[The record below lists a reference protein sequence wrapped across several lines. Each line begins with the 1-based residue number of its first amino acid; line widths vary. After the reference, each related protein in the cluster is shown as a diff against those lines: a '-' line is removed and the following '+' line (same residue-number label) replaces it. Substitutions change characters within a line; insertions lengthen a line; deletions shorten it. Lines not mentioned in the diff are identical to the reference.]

1 MRLATLLGPDLDAVL
16 ASDPEALRDALSDF
30 HVEDIAEI
38 VEDLDDAR
46 ALSIIRALPAD
57 LAADVIERLTSE
69 RQVTIF
75 GDLEPSHAVE
85 VITEMDP
92 DDRVDIVQELEPA
105 EAEALLTELAKT
117 EPEVAEEMR
126 ELVAYGP
133 DTAGGRMTTEFV
145 STGPETKVWEAIEL
159 VRSASREGSA
169 EPLYYLYVL
178 GYGDK
183 LLGVVSLRELI
194 LADPGQTLAD
204 VMKENIVRVA
214 PNDDQ
219 EHVADI
225 IARYDLHAVPV
236 VNDSWGMLGI
246 VTVDDVVDVVIQEA
260 TEDAQLMGGVMPLE
274 DSYFAT
280 GVREFVWKR
289 GAWLVLLFMGQL
301 LTATVMQNNQ
311 HVIEVMVELV
321 LFMPL
326 IIASG
331 GNAGSQSSS
340 LIIRALA
347 VGEMAPRDW
356 LRVLARELVVGALL
370 GLGLGVLG
378 FARAFFTD
386 GHLDPFRLGTAVGV
400 SIVAVVVLAAVV
412 GAVLPMLIKRLG
424 LDPAVSSTPFI
435 ASVTD
440 VFGLMVYFS
449 VARMVFGA
457 VLD

>member
-16 ASDPEALRDALSDF
+16 ATDPEALRDALSDF

-38 VEDLDDAR
+38 VEDLDDER
-46 ALSIIRALPAD
+46 ALAIVRALPAD
-57 LAADVIERLTSE
+57 LAADVIERLPSE

-75 GDLEPSHAVE
+75 GDLEPSHAIE
-85 VITEMDP
+85 VISEMDP
-92 DDRVDIVQELEPA
+92 DDRVDIVQELAPL
-105 EAEALLTELAKT
+105 EAEALMTELAKT
-117 EPEVAEEMR
+117 EPEVAEELR

-145 STGPETKVWEAIEL
+145 SAPPETKVWAAIEA
-159 VRSASREGSA
+159 VRKASRDGSA
-169 EPLYYLYVL
+169 ELLYYFYVV
-178 GYGDK
+178 GFGNK

-204 VMKENIVRVA
+204 VMTENVVRVT

-219 EHVADI
+219 EHVADV

-236 VNDSWGMLGI
+236 VDDSWAMLGI

-280 GVREFVWKR
+280 GLREFVWKR
-289 GAWLVLLFMGQL
+289 GAWLVLLFIGQL

-311 HVIEVMVELV
+311 RVLEVMVELV

-347 VGEMAPRDW
+347 VGEVEPRDW
-356 LRVLARELVVGALL
+356 LRVLGREVVVGALL

-378 FARAFFTD
+378 FLRAVITH
-386 GHLDPFRLGTAVGV
+386 GHLDPVRLGFAVGV
-400 SIVAVVVLAAVV
+400 SIIAVVVLAAVI

-440 VFGLMVYFS
+440 VFGLLVYFG
-449 VARMVFGA
+449 VARLVFGA
-457 VLD
+457 LLE

>member
-38 VEDLDDAR
+38 VEDLDDER
-46 ALSIIRALPAD
+46 ALAIVRALPAD
-57 LAADVIERLTSE
+57 LAADVIERLPSE

-75 GDLEPSHAVE
+75 EELEPSVAVE
-85 VITEMDP
+85 VISEMDP
-92 DDRVDIVQELEPA
+92 DDRVDVVQELEPK
-105 EAEALLTELAKT
+105 EAEALITELAKT
-117 EPEVAEEMR
+117 EPEVAEELR

-145 STGPETKVWEAIEL
+145 SAAPETKVWEAIDL
-159 VRSASREGSA
+159 VRRASRDGSA
-169 EPLYYLYVL
+169 ELLYYLYVV
-178 GYGDK
+178 GFGNK

-204 VMKENIVRVA
+204 VMTENVVRVT
-214 PNDDQ
+214 PDDDQ
-219 EHVADI
+219 EHVADV

-236 VNDSWGMLGI
+236 VDESWAMLGI

-311 HVIEVMVELV
+311 HLVEVMVELV
-321 LFMPL
+321 IFMPL
-326 IIASG
+326 IVASG

-347 VGEMAPRDW
+347 VGEVEPRDFV
-356 LRVLARELVVGALL
+356 RVLAREAGVGALL
-370 GLGLGVLG
+370 GVGLGLLG
-378 FARAFFTD
+378 FLRALLTD
-386 GHLDPFRLGTAVGV
+386 GNLDPIRLGVAVGT
-400 SIVAVVVLAAVV
+400 SIVAVVVLAAIV
-412 GAVLPMLIKRLG
+412 GALLPMLIKRVG

-440 VFGLMVYFS
+440 VFGLMVYFG
-449 VARMVFGA
+449 VARVVFGA
-457 VLD
+457 MLH